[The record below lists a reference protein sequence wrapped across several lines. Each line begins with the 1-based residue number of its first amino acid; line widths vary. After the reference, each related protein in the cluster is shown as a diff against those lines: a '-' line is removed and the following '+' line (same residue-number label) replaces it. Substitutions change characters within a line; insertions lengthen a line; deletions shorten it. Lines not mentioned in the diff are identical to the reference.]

1 MSFHDRNGNFQF
13 DPHHSPV
20 AVIGAGKALLISDN
34 TGTSV
39 LLLHFLYTGDMKANV
54 FMQPTSAESDKIIHI
69 KATH

>member
-1 MSFHDRNGNFQF
+1 MTETEIFNLTPIIHQ
-13 DPHHSPV
+13 V

-54 FMQPTSAESDKIIHI
+54 FMQPASAESDKIIHI

>member
-1 MSFHDRNGNFQF
+1 MSFHDRKGNFQF
-13 DPHHSPV
+13 DPHNSPV